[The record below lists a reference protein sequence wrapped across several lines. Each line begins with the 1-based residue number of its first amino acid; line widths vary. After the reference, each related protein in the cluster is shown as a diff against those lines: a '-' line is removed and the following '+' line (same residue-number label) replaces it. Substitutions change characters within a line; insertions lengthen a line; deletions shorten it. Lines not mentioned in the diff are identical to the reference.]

1 MGLTPRHMFFID
13 SSPTPISFAAVI
25 GVVTQ
30 RLRDDPDNGCERDY
44 TNTGYI
50 LKARNTLLYKYY
62 NIYVF
67 LIWLSA
73 IKTLELG
80 IHEASYMIR
89 LHCTNLYT
97 LTRI

>member
-1 MGLTPRHMFFID
+1 MVSGIATR
-13 SSPTPISFAAVI
+13 S
-25 GVVTQ
+25 GYE
-30 RLRDDPDNGCERDY
+30 GDY
-44 TNTGYI
+44 TNTCYI

-80 IHEASYMIR
+80 IHEASYMIL